1 MILVIGTLAFVFAT
15 LLLNEY
21 LWKKKIL
28 KGEGSRK
35 FMHILIGSYGAFWPF
50 FMSWRQIQLITFLAV
65 SFIIFIRVTGIFH
78 SVYSVRRKSWG
89 DLVAPGTM
97 GLLALFEPTKL
108 VFAAAVLHIALADGL
123 AAVIGTRYG
132 KGNTYKVLWNKK
144 SVIGTMT
151 FMIMSFNILVWLF
164 VRGEVGFTP
173 ITLPALFIIPFSTA
187 YIENI
192 SPWGSDNLFVPLT
205 VVALLGTLQIVI

>member
-1 MILVIGTLAFVFAT
+1 MIVVFSTLTFVFAT

-35 FMHILIGSYGAFWPF
+35 FMHILIGSFGAFWPF
-50 FMSWRQIQLITFLAV
+50 FMTWRQIQFVAFLAV
-65 SFIIFIRVTGIFH
+65 VFIIFMRFSGIFH

-89 DLVAPGTM
+89 DLVAPATI
-97 GLLALFEPTKL
+97 GLLATLQPSKL
-108 VFAAAVLHIALADGL
+108 VFTAAVLHIALADGL

-132 KGNTYKVLWNKK
+132 SKNTYKVLWNKK
-144 SVIGTMT
+144 SVIGTAT
-151 FMIMSFNILVWLF
+151 FIVMSFNILVWLF

-173 ITLPALFIIPFSTA
+173 ISLPALFIIPFVSA

-192 SPWGSDNLFVPLT
+192 APWGSDNLFVPLT
-205 VVALLGTLQIVI
+205 VVALLGMLQIII

>member
-1 MILVIGTLAFVFAT
+1 MRTTRL
-15 LLLNEY
+15 
-21 LWKKKIL
+21 
-28 KGEGSRK
+28 
-35 FMHILIGSYGAFWPF
+35 
-50 FMSWRQIQLITFLAV
+50 
-65 SFIIFIRVTGIFH
+65 FH

-89 DLVAPGTM
+89 DLIGPGAI
-97 GLLALFEPTKL
+97 GILALFEPTKL

-132 KGNTYKVLWNKK
+132 KNNTYRVLWNKK
-144 SVIGTMT
+144 SVVGTLT
-151 FMIMSFNILVWLF
+151 FIIMSFNILVWLY

-205 VVALLGTLQIVI
+205 VIALLGSLQIIV

>member
-1 MILVIGTLAFVFAT
+1 MVLVIMTLAFVFAT

-50 FMSWRQIQLITFLAV
+50 VMSWEQIRLIAFLAV
-65 SFIIFIRVTGIFH
+65 GFIIFIRMSGIFH
-78 SVYSVRRKSWG
+78 SVYSIRRKSWG
-89 DLVAPGTM
+89 DLIGPATIGI
-97 GLLALFEPTKL
+97 LALIEPTRL

-132 KGNTYKVLWNKK
+132 KKNTYRVLWNKK
-144 SVIGTMT
+144 SVVGTMT
-151 FMIMSFNILVWLF
+151 FVIMSFNILVWLF

-173 ITLPALFIIPFSTA
+173 ITLPALFIIPFTAA
-187 YIENI
+187 YIENV
-192 SPWGSDNLFVPLT
+192 SPWGSDNLFVPLS
-205 VVALLGTLQIVI
+205 VIALLGSLQIVI

>member
-1 MILVIGTLAFVFAT
+1 MFAVIGTLAFVFAT

-50 FMSWRQIQLITFLAV
+50 FLSWNEILFISILAIGFMV
-65 SFIIFIRVTGIFH
+65 FMRTTHIFH
-78 SVYSVRRKSWG
+78 SVYSVRRKSMG
-89 DLVAPGTM
+89 DFVAPATLGI
-97 GLLALFEPTKL
+97 LAIIEPTKL

-132 KGNTYKVLWNKK
+132 KKNAYRVLWNKK
-144 SVIGTMT
+144 SIAGTAT
-151 FMIMSFNILVWLF
+151 FIIVSFNILIWLF
-164 VRGEVGFTP
+164 VRGEVGITP
-173 ITLPALFIIPFSTA
+173 ITLPALFIIPFAAA
-187 YIENI
+187 YIENVA
-192 SPWGSDNLFVPLT
+192 PWGSDNLFVPLT
-205 VVALLGTLQIVI
+205 VIGLLGTLQIVV

>member
-1 MILVIGTLAFVFAT
+1 MIIVLATLAFVFAT

-21 LWKKKIL
+21 LWKKKVL

-50 FMSWRQIQLITFLAV
+50 FMSWRQIQMIALLAV
-65 SFIIFIRVTGIFH
+65 LFIVFMRTTGIFH

-89 DLVAPGTM
+89 DLIGPATIGI
-97 GLLALFEPTKL
+97 LALFEPTKL

-132 KGNTYKVLWNKK
+132 KNSTYKVLWNKK
-144 SVIGTMT
+144 SVVGTVT
-151 FMIMSFNILVWLF
+151 FIIISFNILVWLF

-173 ITLPALFIIPFSTA
+173 ITLPALFIIPFSAA

-192 SPWGSDNLFVPLT
+192 APWGSDNLFVPLT
-205 VVALLGTLQIVI
+205 VIALLGSLQILI

>member
-1 MILVIGTLAFVFAT
+1 MIIVLSTLAFVFAT

-35 FMHILIGSYGAFWPF
+35 FIHILIGSYGAFWPF
-50 FMSWRQIQLITFLAV
+50 FMTWNQIRFIAFSAVCFFLFMRA
-65 SFIIFIRVTGIFH
+65 SGIFH

-89 DLVAPGTM
+89 DLIGPGAI
-97 GLLALFEPTKL
+97 GVLALFEPTKL

-144 SVIGTMT
+144 SVVGTTT
-151 FMIMSFNILVWLF
+151 FIIISFNILVWLF
-164 VRGEVGFTP
+164 VRGEIGFTP
-173 ITLPALFIIPFSTA
+173 ITLPALFIIPFSAA

-192 SPWGSDNLFVPLT
+192 APWGSDNLFVPLT
-205 VVALLGTLQIVI
+205 VIALLGTLQIVI

>member
-1 MILVIGTLAFVFAT
+1 MILVLGTLAFVFAV

-35 FMHILIGSYGAFWPF
+35 FIHMLIGTYGAAWPF
-50 FMSWRQIQLITFLAV
+50 FMSWEQIKFVAFLAV
-65 SFIIFIRVTGIFH
+65 GFIIFMRLSGIFH

-89 DLVAPGTM
+89 DLVAPGTI
-97 GLLALFEPTKL
+97 GILAILEPSKL

-132 KGNTYKVLWNKK
+132 KGNTYRVLWNKK
-144 SVIGTMT
+144 SVVGTLT
-151 FMIMSFNILVWLF
+151 FVIMSFNILVWLY

-173 ITLPALFIIPFSTA
+173 ITLPALLVIPFATA

-192 SPWGSDNLFVPLT
+192 SPWGTDNLFVPLT
-205 VVALLGTLQIVI
+205 VVALLGSLQVVI